1 MLFGFSLSTIFI
13 MGSSST
19 NKNCDIDLDM
29 SVDEVMRE
37 WPQTIQVFIKNHMLC
52 IGCALATYH
61 SVDYAANEHDLDTP
75 VLLLE
80 LDNTANSQRE

>member
-1 MLFGFSLSTIFI
+1 

-19 NKNCDIDLDM
+19 KIIDIERDM

-61 SVDYAANEHDLDTP
+61 SVDYAAKEHDLDTAA
-75 VLLLE
+75 LLIE
-80 LDNTANSQRE
+80 LNNAATAPRK